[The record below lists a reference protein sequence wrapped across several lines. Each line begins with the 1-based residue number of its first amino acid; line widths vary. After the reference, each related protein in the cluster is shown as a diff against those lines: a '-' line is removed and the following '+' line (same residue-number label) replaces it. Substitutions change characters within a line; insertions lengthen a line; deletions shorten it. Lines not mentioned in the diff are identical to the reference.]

1 MILKWLKMV
10 CVSLHVRFT
19 TLHSQKT
26 WQHGVSVPVEMGEN
40 YNYPAAFERTWEYD
54 KHNKLQRL
62 GIRKGL
68 MVFIHYIKYRF
79 IMIY

>member
-10 CVSLHVRFT
+10 YVSLHVRFT

-26 WQHGVSVPVEMGEN
+26 WQHGVSVCVEMGEN

-54 KHNKLQRL
+54 KHNIVSSKD
-62 GIRKGL
+62 
-68 MVFIHYIKYRF
+68 
-79 IMIY
+79 